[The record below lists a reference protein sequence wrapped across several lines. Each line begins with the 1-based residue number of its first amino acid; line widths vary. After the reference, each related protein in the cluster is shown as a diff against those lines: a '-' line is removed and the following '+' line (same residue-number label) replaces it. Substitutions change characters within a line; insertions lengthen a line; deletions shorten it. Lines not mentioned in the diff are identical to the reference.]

1 MNIKGSSIK
10 LKEDKKTQ
18 IILETINES
27 KCDLR
32 RDRHLIDD
40 TKIDSLSLKNLKILS
55 YFSNIIKNNNFKK
68 YLSFKSFNSKFFITG
83 EIKNIKYIKI
93 EKEFGTKKKYCDC
106 CGKKISAFHIKDYL
120 CEKCKNPYNVLYNST
135 LQKYNYKMTME
146 YIFTRRIMLKFYY

>member
-18 IILETINES
+18 IILEAINKS

-93 EKEFGTKKKYCDC
+93 EKEFGTKTNYCDC
-106 CGKKISAFHIKDYL
+106 CGKKISAFYIKDYL
-120 CEKCKNPYNVLYNST
+120 CQECKKNYSILLKNYN
-135 LQKYNYKMTME
+135 QKLNNK
-146 YIFTRRIMLKFYY
+146 YIRNFKRIDLKFYY